1 MTPNRRSAAVTFA
14 VFAVAAV
21 VLAVLPSMAAPLAR
35 PSGEP
40 VLIVSGKIAQT
51 NVGETAAFDMTM
63 LEALPR
69 RVTETETPWTKG
81 KTRFEGPLG
90 AALLDSVG
98 ASGTT
103 LRIVAL
109 NEYAVDVP
117 IEDFRKWPVI
127 LATRRDGRPMPV
139 RDKGPIFV
147 IYPFDADRGLWNE
160 TYFARS
166 AWQVKSIE
174 VR

>member
-1 MTPNRRSAAVTFA
+1 MTPNRRSAALTFA
-14 VFAVAAV
+14 AFSVAAV
-21 VLAVLPSMAAPLAR
+21 VLAVLPAMAAPLAR
-35 PSGEP
+35 PAGEP
-40 VLIVSGKIAQT
+40 VLTVTGRISQT
-51 NVGETAAFDMTM
+51 NAGEAAVFDMVM
-63 LEALPR
+63 LDALPG
-69 RVTETETPWTKG
+69 RVTETETPWTRG

-90 AALLDSVG
+90 AAILDAVG

-127 LATRRDGRPMPV
+127 LANRREGRPMPV
-139 RDKGPIFV
+139 RDKGPLFV
-147 IYPFDADRGLWNE
+147 IYPFDVDRGLWNE